1 MPSPSPPPSKMLLRS
16 IMVGPKMGPAVAA
29 DHRSGSNGV
38 GGVSVLVRGV
48 TKRWRLVTVY
58 VREEARKA
66 SPQAFFH
73 ASRAGREA
81 VCCLRL
87 QAGFLIRKR
96 TRVLRLLHPGN
107 SN

>member
-16 IMVGPKMGPAVAA
+16 MVGPKMGPAVAA

-66 SPQAFFH
+66 SPQAFMRH
-73 ASRAGREA
+73 AQGGRPCAAFGSR
-81 VCCLRL
+81 
-87 QAGFLIRKR
+87 QAF
-96 TRVLRLLHPGN
+96 
-107 SN
+107 